1 MSGGF
6 WGWARK
12 LQMKCSCMES
22 EIDHNDAP
30 IISETQEPS
39 NEGKTFTV
47 IIRFLTGKTLKVEVK
62 QGDGVNHLRSKI
74 QDLDGTPIA
83 QQRLIFAG
91 KPIGEENPNE
101 LLSECGITGPATIH
115 LLLKL
120 AS

>member
-30 IISETQEPS
+30 IISDTQEPS
-39 NEGKTFTV
+39 NEEKAFTI
-47 IIRFLTGKTLKVEVK
+47 IIRFLSGKTLKVQVK
-62 QGDGVNHLRSKI
+62 PSDGVNILKLKI
-74 QDLDGTPIA
+74 QDLDGVPID

-91 KPIGEENPNE
+91 KPIGEKNPNE
-101 LLSECGITGPATIH
+101 LLSSCGITGPSTIH
-115 LLLKL
+115 LLLK
-120 AS
+120 SES